1 MVLPMRAKQP
11 VDAYVGSRMRMRRRL
26 NGLTQKQL
34 AGMLGMSSPQLQRY
48 EKGVSRIGPA
58 QLQMVAAALDVPI
71 SFFFEGAEGVTMLPD
86 GETPAAAFVH
96 RMAAM
101 SDGQQLA
108 RAFLSISDSKLRRQI
123 TDLVESMARLHRA
136 SDAVTDPDEAE
147 DSSD

>member
-1 MVLPMRAKQP
+1 MRTRQP
-11 VDAYVGSRMRMRRRL
+11 VDAFVGSRMRMRRLL

-34 AGMLGMSSPQLQRY
+34 ADMLGVSFQQLQKY
-48 EKGVSRIGPA
+48 EKGTSRIGPA
-58 QLQMVAAALDVPI
+58 RLQMVASALDVPI
-71 SFFFEGAEGVTMLPD
+71 SFFFDGAEGATVMPE

-96 RMAAM
+96 KMVAM

-108 RAFLSISDSKLRRQI
+108 RAFISITDSKLRRQI

-136 SDAVTDPDEAE
+136 AEAVVNADEAE

>member
-1 MVLPMRAKQP
+1 
-11 VDAYVGSRMRMRRRL
+11 MRMRRLL

-34 AGMLGMSSPQLQRY
+34 AEMLGVSFQQLQKY
-48 EKGVSRIGPA
+48 EKGVSRISPA
-58 QLQMVAAALDVPI
+58 RLQMMASALDVPI
-71 SFFFEGAEGVTMLPD
+71 SFFFEGAEGVTMLPE

-96 RMAAM
+96 RMVAM

-108 RAFLSISDSKLRRQI
+108 RAFISISDSKLRRQI

-136 SDAVTDPDEAE
+136 SGASTDPDEAE

>member
-1 MVLPMRAKQP
+1 
-11 VDAYVGSRMRMRRRL
+11 MRRLL

-34 AGMLGMSSPQLQRY
+34 AEMLGVSFQQLQKY

-58 QLQMVAAALDVPI
+58 RLQMVASALDVPI
-71 SFFFEGAEGVTMLPD
+71 SFFFEGAEGVTMLPE

-96 RMAAM
+96 RMVAM

-108 RAFLSISDSKLRRQI
+108 RAFISISDSKLRRQI
-123 TDLVESMARLHRA
+123 TDLVESMARLHRTSA
-136 SDAVTDPDEAE
+136 AATDTDEAE